1 MNTESMKNLDFILM
15 TGSIYQILFTND
27 YQLTTNYF
35 VRNYQRK
42 MQNKP
47 NSPNVQMS
55 LTIFIT
61 MNYTNFI
68 SLVRQKNKPNSNPI
82 KAKSNPIAEVTK
94 MSVNIY
100 YTKVYN
106 NEAALR
112 WKKQSQFKPNFK
124 AKNEFH
130 FANHLLRK
138 RWQATSIC
146 SIRYSSIQ
154 IHIPCLALD
163 IEPASP

>member
-1 MNTESMKNLDFILM
+1 MPPRLECLTLCGGPCPSLSPNVVVGDLYKPMNTESMKNLDFILM

-112 WKKQSQFKPNFK
+112 WKKQSQFKPK
-124 AKNEFH
+124 
-130 FANHLLRK
+130 
-138 RWQATSIC
+138 QSM
-146 SIRYSSIQ
+146 S
-154 IHIPCLALD
+154 
-163 IEPASP
+163 